1 MTKKGKRIVMF
12 IGIIICI
19 ALVMGIVA
27 LNRQDKNSAIVDRP
41 IDENMDIEKEEVNIK
56 PIKENESIDNTENE
70 ELNNEVES
78 QNDKDKEPIM
88 ESEDNK
94 NKINPISKPDK
105 EKLPEEMEKP
115 ITEPKP
121 EEPPKPVKEEVKDK
135 SKPPTTK
142 EEPKKEVKGGTGE
155 DGVVRDLKGNPIE
168 IEGDPN
174 AAPNEV
180 KGEDLL
186 PDGKKAGEGDK
197 F

>member
-1 MTKKGKRIVMF
+1 MKNNKLIIGMMIF
-12 IGIIICI
+12 ISI

-27 LNRQDKNSAIVDRP
+27 LNKQDNDSIISDN
-41 IDENMDIEKEEVNIK
+41 IEDENMDIEKEKVKIPE
-56 PIKENESIDNTENE
+56 IKENIVIDNPENE
-70 ELNNEVES
+70 ELDDEVEN
-78 QNDKDKEPIM
+78 QNNKDKEPIK

-121 EEPPKPVKEEVKDK
+121 IEPPKPTTEEVKDK

-142 EEPKKEVKGGTGE
+142 VEPKKEVKGGTDS
-155 DGVVRDLKGNPIE
+155 DGVVRDLKGNPTGLKPAENVEE
-168 IEGDPN
+168 I
-174 AAPNEV
+174 
-180 KGEDLL
+180 KGSDLL
-186 PDGKKAGEGDK
+186 PDGKNAGEGDK

>member
-70 ELNNEVES
+70 KLDNEVES

>member
-1 MTKKGKRIVMF
+1 MRKNRLV
-12 IGIIICI
+12 IGIMIFICI
-19 ALVMGIVA
+19 ALVVGIVA
-27 LNRQDKNSAIVDRP
+27 LNKQDNDLTIMDNPV
-41 IDENMDIEKEEVNIK
+41 DENMDIEKEEVNIQ
-56 PIKENESIDNTENE
+56 PIKENENIDNVEDE
-70 ELNNEVES
+70 ELDNELEG
-78 QNDKDKEPIM
+78 QIHKDE
-88 ESEDNK
+88 EVNGENEDNK

-121 EEPPKPVKEEVKDK
+121 KEQPKPTTKEVKDK

-155 DGVVRDLKGNPIE
+155 DGVVRDLKGNPTGLTPAENVEE
-168 IEGDPN
+168 I
-174 AAPNEV
+174 
-180 KGEDLL
+180 KGSDLL

>member
-70 ELNNEVES
+70 KLDNEVES
-78 QNDKDKEPIM
+78 QNDRDKEPIM
-88 ESEDNK
+88 ENEDNK

>member
-1 MTKKGKRIVMF
+1 MIF
-12 IGIIICI
+12 ICI
-19 ALVMGIVA
+19 ALVVGIVA
-27 LNRQDKNSAIVDRP
+27 LNKQDNDLTIMDNPV
-41 IDENMDIEKEEVNIK
+41 DENMDIEKEEVNIQ
-56 PIKENESIDNTENE
+56 PIKENENIDNVEDE
-70 ELNNEVES
+70 ELDNELEG
-78 QNDKDKEPIM
+78 QIHKDE
-88 ESEDNK
+88 EVNGENEDNK

-121 EEPPKPVKEEVKDK
+121 KEQPKPTTKEVKDK

-155 DGVVRDLKGNPIE
+155 DGVVRDLKGNPTGLTPAENVEE
-168 IEGDPN
+168 I
-174 AAPNEV
+174 
-180 KGEDLL
+180 KGSDLL

>member
-27 LNRQDKNSAIVDRP
+27 LNRQDENSTIVDRP
-41 IDENMDIEKEEVNIK
+41 IDENMDIQKEEVNIK

-70 ELNNEVES
+70 ELDNEVES

-155 DGVVRDLKGNPIE
+155 DGVVRDLKGNPTGLKPAENVEE
-168 IEGDPN
+168 I
-174 AAPNEV
+174 
-180 KGEDLL
+180 KGSDLGT
-186 PDGKKAGEGDK
+186 PDKNMGEGDK

>member
-19 ALVMGIVA
+19 ALGMGIVA

-56 PIKENESIDNTENE
+56 PIKENESIDNTENA

-78 QNDKDKEPIM
+78 QKDKDKEPIM

>member
-56 PIKENESIDNTENE
+56 PIKENKSIDNTENK
-70 ELNNEVES
+70 ELDNEVES
-78 QNDKDKEPIM
+78 QNVKDKEPIM

-121 EEPPKPVKEEVKDK
+121 EEPPKPAEEEVKDK

>member
-70 ELNNEVES
+70 KLDNEVES
-78 QNDKDKEPIM
+78 QNDRDKEPIM
-88 ESEDNK
+88 ENEDNK

-155 DGVVRDLKGNPIE
+155 DGVVRDLKGNPTGLTPAENVEE
-168 IEGDPN
+168 I
-174 AAPNEV
+174 
-180 KGEDLL
+180 KGSDLL
-186 PDGKKAGEGDK
+186 PDVKKAGEGDK

>member
-70 ELNNEVES
+70 KLDNEVES
-78 QNDKDKEPIM
+78 QNDRDKEPIM
-88 ESEDNK
+88 ENEDNK

-155 DGVVRDLKGNPIE
+155 DGVVRDLKGNPTGLKPAENVEE
-168 IEGDPN
+168 I
-174 AAPNEV
+174 
-180 KGEDLL
+180 KGSDLL

>member
-1 MTKKGKRIVMF
+1 MRKNRLV
-12 IGIIICI
+12 IGIMIFICI
-19 ALVMGIVA
+19 ALVVGIVA
-27 LNRQDKNSAIVDRP
+27 LNKQDNDLTIMDNPV
-41 IDENMDIEKEEVNIK
+41 DENMDIEKEEVNIQ
-56 PIKENESIDNTENE
+56 PIKENENIDNVEDE
-70 ELNNEVES
+70 ELDNELEG
-78 QNDKDKEPIM
+78 QIHKDE
-88 ESEDNK
+88 EVNGENEDNK

-155 DGVVRDLKGNPIE
+155 DGVVRDLKGNPTGLTPAENVEE
-168 IEGDPN
+168 I
-174 AAPNEV
+174 
-180 KGEDLL
+180 KGSDLL

>member
-70 ELNNEVES
+70 KLDNEVES
-78 QNDKDKEPIM
+78 QNDRDKEPIM
-88 ESEDNK
+88 ENEDNK

-155 DGVVRDLKGNPIE
+155 DGVVRDLKGNPTGLKPAENVEE
-168 IEGDPN
+168 I
-174 AAPNEV
+174 
-180 KGEDLL
+180 KGSDLL
-186 PDGKKAGEGDK
+186 PPGEKMGEGDK

>member
-56 PIKENESIDNTENE
+56 PIKENESIDNTENA

-78 QNDKDKEPIM
+78 QNDKYKEPIM